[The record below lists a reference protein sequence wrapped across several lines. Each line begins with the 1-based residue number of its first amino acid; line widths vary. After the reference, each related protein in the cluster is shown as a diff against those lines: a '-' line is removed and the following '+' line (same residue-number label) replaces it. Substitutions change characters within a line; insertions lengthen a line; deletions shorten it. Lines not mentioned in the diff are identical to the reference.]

1 MLPLLVPLAIQIAPA
16 IAKWLFGDDA
26 EKTVQQVGAVVSSV
40 TGVAD
45 PHTPDGIAA
54 VEAVLQGKP
63 ELAMQIQ
70 VQLAQLA
77 ATREAEANRADEVR
91 RTAELAALQASIA
104 DTANARKQTVDLAA
118 SKSAI
123 AWGAP
128 IISFIVLVSFGVM
141 AWLVM
146 WRALPP
152 GSESLAANIEHTFE
166 LLSVSVVAYWCGSSA
181 GSARKDG
188 TISQQSQALASS
200 TPPA

>member
-26 EKTVQQVGAVVSSV
+26 EKTVQQVGAVVTAV

-63 ELAMQIQ
+63 ELASQIQ

-77 ATREAEANRADEVR
+77 ATREAEANRAAEAR
-91 RTAELAALQASIA
+91 WSAELAALRASIA

-118 SKSAI
+118 AGSSI

-128 IISFIVLVSFGVM
+128 IISFVVLVAFGVM

-146 WRALPP
+146 FRAVPP
-152 GSESLAANIEHTFE
+152 GSENLANNIEHTFE
-166 LLSVSVVAYWCGSSA
+166 LLSVSIIGYWCGSSA

-188 TISQQSQALASS
+188 TISQALATS